1 MHEDISGEL
10 RDIVRAVL
18 YPLHNNNNAGSKSTS
33 MNRDF
38 GAGWL
43 GFGHSF
49 AQEGEHDQAMAA
61 YRSAARIL
69 HG

>member
-1 MHEDISGEL
+1 MHEDILREL
-10 RDIVRAVL
+10 SDIVRTCHL
-18 YPLHNNNNAGSKSTS
+18 NNNIWFDSKSTT